1 MAYYLVHQNTG
12 NIITDRGDRWQA
24 YKTQAAAKAC
34 RTRVLAKRSF
44 KSEDLVIVR
53 QDNLQQFRHAHNLPT
68 QVERTNIMT
77 GQKFMEDVDT
87 PYFCSPSSESY
98 WSN

>member
-1 MAYYLVHQNTG
+1 MSYYLVHQNTG

-34 RTRVLAKRSF
+34 RTRVVAKLSF
-44 KSEDLVIVR
+44 KLEDLVIVS

-68 QVERTNIMT
+68 KIERTNIMT
-77 GQKFMEDVDT
+77 GKKFLEDVDT

-98 WSN
+98 WSM

>member
-87 PYFCSPSSESY
+87 PYFCSPSSEAY
-98 WSN
+98 WSM

>member
-44 KSEDLVIVR
+44 KSEDLVIVH

-87 PYFCSPSSESY
+87 PYFCSPSSEAY
-98 WSN
+98 WSM

>member
-1 MAYYLVHQNTG
+1 MSYYLVHQNTG
-12 NIITDRGDRWQA
+12 NIITDRGGRWQA

-34 RTRVLAKRSF
+34 RTRVVAKLSF

-68 QVERTNIMT
+68 KVERTNIIT
-77 GQKFMEDVDT
+77 GKKFMEDIDT

-98 WSN
+98 WSM

>member
-1 MAYYLVHQNTG
+1 MAYYLVHRGTG
-12 NIITDRGDRWQA
+12 NIITDRGGRWQA

-34 RTRVLAKRSF
+34 RTRVVAKRGF
-44 KSEDLVIVR
+44 TPEDLVIVR
-53 QDNLQQFRHAHNLPT
+53 QDNVQKFRTAHNLPT

-87 PYFCSPSSESY
+87 PYFCSPSSETY
-98 WSN
+98 WSM

>member
-1 MAYYLVHQNTG
+1 MSYYLIHQNTG

-34 RTRVLAKRSF
+34 RTRVLAKRNF
-44 KSEDLVIVR
+44 KPEDLVIVR
-53 QDNLQQFRHAHNLPT
+53 QDNLQQFRHAHNIPT
-68 QVERTNIMT
+68 RVERVNIMT
-77 GQKFMEDVDT
+77 GKKFMEDIDT

-98 WSN
+98 WSM